1 MYFDI
6 LTVRLQICNLCF
18 LPSWKTKS
26 HNFIQQQIFF
36 ILEQNYL
43 SLHQYKRP
51 LHVQVF
57 GILLFCYS
65 GILLNQL
72 TFFDFYF
79 WVVPIVWYILGIF
92 LFDIISYFY
101 ALLHSFALLYYSIN
115 KKKIIELR
123 KLTSHGPDSR
133 DNQLL
138 CEFA

>member
-1 MYFDI
+1 MST
-6 LTVRLQICNLCF
+6 LLN
-18 LPSWKTKS
+18 
-26 HNFIQQQIFF
+26 
-36 ILEQNYL
+36 
-43 SLHQYKRP
+43 RP

-123 KLTSHGPDSR
+123 KLTSHP
-133 DNQLL
+133 LL
-138 CEFA
+138 LSGTQCVAGEGKYIFLFTVFVSCLVKSIAEIINYSVSLLKITDFVTHFSIPH